1 MAKKKQQQ
9 QSKREMTHRE
19 RTRHEQQARRRR
31 MFLIMGVSII
41 GVVAGILGSAWYREE
56 YRPLRETVIQVNDRS
71 FNMGYYIDMLEYQG
85 QFYEQ
90 VYGPGQSATYGD
102 ALAIQTEE
110 LVKDMELVRQAALS
124 LGYSVSD
131 SEVNQAIKDAESPP
145 KVPPPMDLVR
155 YQLLAQKLLGDYFDQ
170 QVPATGEQRHILA
183 MFLESESQAMS
194 VRARVDAG
202 EDFVT
207 LAKEISLDQSATNK
221 DGDFGWHPYGV
232 LTGTLGLSVVD
243 DYGFSVD
250 VGTLSQPRYEESR
263 TKPVG
268 YWLAKLLGR
277 EADNQ
282 GEQYHLEVMLLGS
295 EAEAQDIKA
304 RLEAGEDFATLAKES
319 SQHSGSKDDG
329 GDLGWLD
336 LEDIQSVLK
345 DFAQN
350 GVVDTLSDP
359 VRDDTVTTTGG
370 YWLIKLIEKEDNRQL
385 SDDDRT
391 YLKQKAFSDWV
402 ISLSANPL
410 NIVNSYLNS
419 SNRAWA
425 ISKALS

>member
-1 MAKKKQQQ
+1 LAKKKQQQ
-9 QSKREMTHRE
+9 PKREMTHRE

-31 MFLIMGVSII
+31 MFLIMGLSII
-41 GVVAGILGSAWYREE
+41 GVVAGILGSAWYREG
-56 YRPLRETVIQVNDRS
+56 YRPLRETVIQVNDRN
-71 FNMGYYIDMLEYQG
+71 FNMGYYIDMLKYQG

-102 ALAIQTEE
+102 ALATQTEE
-110 LVKDMELVRQAALS
+110 LIKDMELVRQTALG

-131 SEVNQAIKDAESPP
+131 SEVKQAIKDAKSPP
-145 KVPPPMDLVR
+145 KVLPPMDLVR
-155 YQLLAQKLLGDYFDQ
+155 YQLLAQELLGDYFDK
-170 QVPATGEQRHILA
+170 QVPTTGEQRHILA
-183 MFLESESQAMS
+183 MFLESESQATS
-194 VRARVDAG
+194 VRARIDAG

-207 LAKEISLDQSATNK
+207 LAKELSLDQSAPNK
-221 DGDFGWHPYGV
+221 DGDFGWHPKGI
-232 LTGTLGLSVVD
+232 LAGTLGLSVVD

-250 VGTLSQPRYEESR
+250 VGTLSQPRADESR

-277 EADNQ
+277 ETDNQ

-304 RLEAGEDFATLAKES
+304 RLEAGEDFATLAKAS
-319 SQHSGSKDDG
+319 SQHSQSKDKG
-329 GDLGWLD
+329 GDLGWLNAD
-336 LEDIQSVLK
+336 DIQPVLK
-345 DFAQN
+345 DFALN
-350 GVVDTLSDP
+350 GAVDTLSEP

-370 YWLIKLIEKEDNRQL
+370 YWLIKLVEKDDNRQL

-402 ISLSANPL
+402 TSLSANPL
-410 NIVNSYLNS
+410 NVVNSYLND